1 MRTVAYILLGTGLVV
16 IAGYILFGLYMIF
29 AQKTVPLLLKVG
41 LGAGILGFLVLML
54 ALWLERRREGDE
66 G

>member
-41 LGAGILGFLVLML
+41 LGAGVLGFLVLLL

>member
-1 MRTVAYILLGTGLVV
+1 LRTVAYILLGTGLVV

-41 LGAGILGFLVLML
+41 LGAGVLGFLVLLL

>member
-1 MRTVAYILLGTGLVV
+1 LRTVAYILLGTGLVV
-16 IAGYILFGLYMIF
+16 IAGYIFFGLYMIF

-41 LGAGILGFLVLML
+41 LGAGVLGFLVLLL

>member
-1 MRTVAYILLGTGLVV
+1 LRTVAYILLGTGLVV